1 MSTFAHNKDNGSPAW
16 TVQGYEFKLSRGCVL
31 EGVEIGWFNYITLH
45 RFMFICSTVG
55 ISMDARRL
63 YKETLEYKNARKS

>member
-16 TVQGYEFKLSRGCVL
+16 TLQGDESKLSRGCVL
-31 EGVEIGWFNYITLH
+31 EGVEGVEGVEIGWFNYITLR

-55 ISMDARRL
+55 ISMDARRRD
-63 YKETLEYKNARKS
+63 EEA